1 MSKELENA
9 IGDAVGGAP
18 LGKRAGGY
26 FRQFLQE
33 GQYVGEVFSIA
44 YETARVQI
52 HDHERRQVGGIPALS
67 FLLATRVSP
76 NEAEVDPVQEDSSA
90 ILLRVMDAT
99 DLPDSK
105 QAESVRAETARKV
118 SGEIE
123 NHWDSETAMD
133 ADTRVYLGYAGVR
146 CRILGTFFLEE
157 DDNAP
162 GEIALRFGSD
172 ISNYYPNRGLKV
184 YKPTGAALEKIV
196 NYVHA
201 SDLEDKLSTDIVP
214 LGHVRYASTNRKGQ
228 RVDDVPVSIHPAD
241 LLTQKTA
248 VFGMTRTGKSNTMKI
263 IAQAVYNLRLSE
275 GNNRIGQI
283 IFDTN
288 GEYANENVQDNE
300 DALKNIWKRLGVKER
315 DGEVST
321 YGIADHPNDPKRKMM
336 RVNFHRDDDLPIG
349 KEIIDGILAE
359 ETSKYLVNFREIR
372 FEPPPQDDP
381 SAKTRYD
388 RRVLCYRA
396 LLDKAELKAPEEM
409 PPKTSGLFGAKLRE
423 AMRESTDENR
433 AGDYARAANILE
445 DDESSW
451 GRVAEAMGI
460 LRDFVHSGKS
470 SGYDKFNED
479 YMKTSSTGDPWA
491 DDGLKKIL
499 EMFSYANGSRIVG
512 RAKVYHSNTADSDY
526 ADDVYD
532 DLLNGKLVIIDQS
545 TGEPRNNKEAADRVM
560 WKIFRGNQDVFR
572 DGKTPPDIIVY
583 VEEAHNQLPS
593 EKEAD
598 LENVWVRT
606 AKEGAKFRIGMVY
619 ATQEVSTIQRNI
631 LKNTAN
637 WFIGHLNNTD
647 ETRELR
653 KYYDFADFEQSIL
666 RAQDKGF
673 LRVKTLS
680 NPFVVPVQVRR
691 FSATD
696 AE

>member
-1 MSKELENA
+1 MSEELENA
-9 IGDAVGGAP
+9 INNAVGGAP
-18 LGKRAGGY
+18 LNKRAGGY
-26 FRQFLQE
+26 FRQLLQE

-44 YETARVQI
+44 YEEARVLI
-52 HDHERRQVGGIPALS
+52 HDNWRREVGGIPALS

-76 NEAEVDPVQEDSSA
+76 SADEVDPVQEDSCA
-90 ILLRVMDAT
+90 ILLRVMDAAEV
-99 DLPDSK
+99 PNSK
-105 QAESVRAETARKV
+105 EAESVRFETARNV
-118 SGEIE
+118 SGEADKHRE
-123 NHWDSETAMD
+123 SAMD
-133 ADTRVYLGYAGVR
+133 VDTREYLGFAGVR

-157 DDNAP
+157 DENAP
-162 GEIALRFGSD
+162 GKIALRFGSD
-172 ISNYYPNRGLKV
+172 ISNYYPNLGLKV
-184 YKPTGAALEKIV
+184 FKPTGAALEKIV

-201 SDLEDKLSTDIVP
+201 SDLEDKLSTDTVP

-321 YGIADHPNDPKRKMM
+321 YGIVGHPNDPKRKMM
-336 RVNFHRDDDLPIG
+336 RVNFHRDEDLPIG

-359 ETSKYLVNFREIR
+359 ETSKYLVDFREIR

-396 LLDKAELKAPEEM
+396 LLDKAELKAPENM
-409 PPKTSGLFGAKLRE
+409 PPKTSRLFGAKLRK
-423 AMRESTDENR
+423 AMRESPDEKR
-433 AGDYARAANILE
+433 AGEYAWAGDILE
-445 DDESSW
+445 NASSW
-451 GRVAEAMGI
+451 GQVAEAMGI
-460 LRDFVHSGKS
+460 LRDFIHYGKD
-470 SGYDKFNED
+470 SGYNKFNED
-479 YMKTSSTGDPWA
+479 YMKDSSTGEPWA

-499 EMFSYANGSRIVG
+499 TMFSYANGSRIVG

-560 WKIFRGNQDVFR
+560 WKIFRGNQSVFR

-593 EKEAD
+593 EKDAD

-647 ETRELR
+647 ETKELR
-653 KYYDFADFEQSIL
+653 KYYDFADFEKSVL

-691 FSATD
+691 FSVAPSTG
-696 AE
+696 E